1 MRRLERRARKARPT
15 QQGGSLIRRHRPAP
29 VTPDAAGGQALE
41 PVDPILDEAE
51 PILDAKSLA
60 TAYPPQAGE
69 EPWPMARISVI
80 RAGFYAISEAGSPRA
95 GTIYGD
101 YVIGFTVTYGNF
113 RGRFASMA
121 EVSQFVGEAYAIR
134 HGLAVQAS

>member
-1 MRRLERRARKARPT
+1 MRIRERRARKVPSV
-15 QQGGSLIRRHRPAP
+15 GH
-29 VTPDAAGGQALE
+29 E
-41 PVDPILDEAE
+41 VDPVLDESE
-51 PILDAKSLA
+51 PILDAESLA
-60 TAYPPQAGE
+60 TAYPPRAGE

-113 RGRFASMA
+113 HGRFSTMA
-121 EVSQFVGEAYAIR
+121 EVNQFVGEAYAIR

>member
-1 MRRLERRARKARPT
+1 M
-15 QQGGSLIRRHRPAP
+15 
-29 VTPDAAGGQALE
+29 
-41 PVDPILDEAE
+41 LDEAE

-60 TAYPPQAGE
+60 TAYPPEPGE
-69 EPWPMARISVI
+69 EPWPRARISVI

-113 RGRFASMA
+113 RGRFASMD
-121 EVSQFVGEAYAIR
+121 EVRRFVGVAYAIR
-134 HGLAVQAS
+134 RSLDRQAS